1 MARLVLKYRMVWN
14 VMSTNRIEY
23 IRSDE
28 GTVVNRKTD
37 KDKLN
42 TVNAER
48 LDEADYPDTQE
59 LEKAKKAK
67 RAKRRRR
74 QQFWDRVCGFFLVT
88 GIICGCA
95 GLTLEYV
102 LVKGPSENIRD
113 VFVNTMNESRRFKFI
128 PRIFLTEEEFNAIKK
143 DKNIDI
149 DIATNEDLI
158 KLPTDTQQQLTED
171 GKDAYGLV
179 DDDGDGIIYQE
190 IRRGSFAGN
199 MIVILDP
206 KRVFVGMPDDYGGVG
221 LTLEEMC
228 LKYDAIG
235 GINAGGFKDDG
246 GTGLGGLPQGL
257 TIVDGYC
264 YNDEAFVVDGFAG
277 FDKNGLLHV
286 GWYTYDD
293 CVEKEIVNA
302 VSFGPILISNGVPTD
317 PEYLTSGVNP
327 RTAIGQRADGAVIML
342 VIDGRQVHSAGA
354 TYQDVVDLM
363 LDYGAVNACN
373 MDGGS
378 STVMWYDGRYV
389 NKCSAAYG
397 VSRPLPTAF
406 LFK

>member
-1 MARLVLKYRMVWN
+1 
-14 VMSTNRIEY
+14 MSTNRIEY

-59 LEKAKKAK
+59 LEKAKKAN

>member
-14 VMSTNRIEY
+14 VMSTNRNEY

-190 IRRGSFAGN
+190 IRRGSFAWN
-199 MIVILDP
+199 MIIILDP

-378 STVMWYDGRYV
+378 STVMWYDGQYV